1 MKPTQKNQEGLS
13 LYPLSNTKG
22 TSRHLASSP
31 LVVTVQGIPP
41 TRGSISSSS
50 PTAVPKKAQRLNAFI
65 NVVCQDMN
73 YLLPQFGGVSSL
85 IAFKNPMPTNK
96 YHVKRDYFT
105 NPEFCS
111 CTVSKGPGVLVAIFF
126 VFLLKGF
133 YRIRRTILGP
143 THLHRH
149 VICWCG
155 KRSSLISCLFS
166 ESI

>member
-13 LYPLSNTKG
+13 LHPLSNTKG

-96 YHVKRDYFT
+96 YHVKKRLFHK
-105 NPEFCS
+105 S
-111 CTVSKGPGVLVAIFF
+111 RVL
-126 VFLLKGF
+126 
-133 YRIRRTILGP
+133 
-143 THLHRH
+143 
-149 VICWCG
+149 
-155 KRSSLISCLFS
+155 
-166 ESI
+166 